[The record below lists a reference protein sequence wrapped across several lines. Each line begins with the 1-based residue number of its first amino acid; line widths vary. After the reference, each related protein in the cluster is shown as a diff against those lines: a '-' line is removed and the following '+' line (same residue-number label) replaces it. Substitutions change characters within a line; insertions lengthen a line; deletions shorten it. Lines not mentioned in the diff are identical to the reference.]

1 MESCSSVD
9 AVSHTR
15 LSLMVPVKIPGMC
28 LNFERVVTRSGRRTT
43 VAGGQAPAS
52 RAPADVNQRTPAPTR
67 PPAAA
72 PATVPTGPPVIR

>member
-15 LSLMVPVKIPGMC
+15 LSLMVPVKIRGMC
-28 LNFERVVTRSGRRTT
+28 LNFERVVTRGERRHDRPARMR
-43 VAGGQAPAS
+43 AGV
-52 RAPADVNQRTPAPTR
+52 DQRTPAPTR